1 MKFQHYLFL
10 LLCLLLFSSPALA
23 RKKKILVLHSYHQGL
38 NWTDNITRGM
48 QSVFE
53 LHDNLEVQFEYMDSK
68 RNSDPAYL
76 DEFAKLYELKHHNIP
91 FEVIIAS
98 DNNALEFARKYQNTY
113 FKDIPVVFASIDQFD
128 ESLIEGMSN
137 VTGVTEFIDFKRT
150 IEEALRLHPKAKNL
164 VVIND
169 NQTTSAIINRNH
181 IKSFWPEIETDV
193 NLIFLENLSIDELV
207 DKVQQLDE
215 TNIILLLN
223 FSKDKEGNY
232 ISYQENIE
240 IIREATQLPIYSSWV
255 FYLDEGIVG
264 GMLTSGFKQGKLAAE
279 IAFRV
284 INGEDINRIPLVTTG
299 YNSYMFDYNQMKRFG
314 IRPDQLPEGSTI
326 IHVPPTMLEKYRTY
340 LLIISIFL
348 LLIVLIVAYARYIRK
363 RNENRLL
370 AINKE
375 LDRRV
380 VERTHEICEAKD
392 LLELKQDEIG
402 KQNQEL
408 ELHRHHLLE
417 LVKERTHDLE
427 LANKELK
434 ANRARLLRMLDSN
447 SDGVWEHNLKSGRV
461 TFSKQIWLKLGYD
474 LDQIKNT
481 LDFVNAKIHPDDQG
495 KVEGKR
501 LDYLKGKTEMFEVV
515 FRLRDAKQEW
525 KWYKGK
531 GKILDRDDDNTPV
544 NMVGTLIDITQR
556 KLAEEQIQEDEK
568 QIRAS
573 EKRWRSLIEQAADEI
588 LIHDFTG
595 KIIDAN
601 SSACQ
606 SLGYSHQELL
616 QMNFADLD
624 CKHST
629 QNLQDYWKTLSPQDN
644 SINMESIQKR
654 QDGST
659 FPVEMNLS
667 LIDLEEDQLILAVVR
682 DISKRQETERKVLN
696 AVIETEESE
705 RKRFAKD
712 LHDSIGPLL
721 SSINLYLSALNQT
734 EQKEKKQSIIKVSRE
749 AVNEALVSIKEISNN
764 LSPHILSDFGLEKA
778 IDSFTKKLQIS
789 ERINISFRVENLN
802 ERLNEQVEV
811 VIYRVVTELIHNTI
825 KHAKAENIEINLSRE
840 KDELKLIYIDDGIGF
855 DIRKLE
861 SDKASGMGL
870 YNILSRVRSL
880 NGTHKIKSNLVNG
893 GMMAVL
899 MVKLESRQSV

>member
-1 MKFQHYLFL
+1 MTKGSCPMKFQHHLLL
-10 LLCLLLFSSPALA
+10 LLCLFFLVNPVGA
-23 RKKKILVLHSYHQGL
+23 RKKKVLVLHSYHQGL
-38 NWTDNITRGM
+38 NWTDNITSGM
-48 QSVFE
+48 QSIFNQY
-53 LHDNLEVQFEYMDSK
+53 DNLEVQFEYMDSK

-76 DEFAKLYELKHHNIP
+76 EEFAKFYELKHHAIP

-98 DNNALEFARKYQNTY
+98 DNNALEFTRRYQDIY
-113 FKDIPVVFASIDQFD
+113 FNNIPVVFASIDQFD
-128 ESLIEGMSN
+128 ESLIEGMTN

-150 IEEALRLHPKAKNL
+150 IQEALRLHPKAKNL

-181 IKSFWPEIETDV
+181 IKSFWPEIDTDV

-207 DKVQQLDE
+207 NKVKQLDKS
-215 TNIILLLN
+215 NIILLLN

-264 GMLTSGFKQGKLAAE
+264 GMLTSGFEQGKLSAQ
-279 IAFRV
+279 IALRV
-284 INGEDINRIPLVTTG
+284 INGEDINQIPHVTTG
-299 YNSYMFDYNQMKRFG
+299 YNSLIFDYNQMQRFG
-314 IRPDQLPEGSTI
+314 IKANQLPEGSRI
-326 IHVPPTMLEKYRTY
+326 IHLPPTFIEKNKTY
-340 LLIISIFL
+340 LLLTFIFS
-348 LLIVLIVAYARYIRK
+348 LLIILIIFYARYIRK

-370 AINKE
+370 AINKD
-375 LDRRV
+375 LKV
-380 VERTHEICEAKD
+380 NRT
-392 LLELKQDEIG
+392 
-402 KQNQEL
+402 
-408 ELHRHHLLE
+408 
-417 LVKERTHDLE
+417 
-427 LANKELK
+427 
-434 ANRARLLRMLDSN
+434 RLLRMLDSN
-447 SDGVWEHNLKSGRV
+447 SDGVWEHNFNSERL
-461 TFSKQIWLKLGYD
+461 TFSKQIWLNLGYD
-474 LDQIKNT
+474 PDRVKNT
-481 LDFVNAKIHPDDQG
+481 LEFVYAHIHPDD
-495 KVEGKR
+495 KVNVESKR
-501 LDYLKGKTEMFEVV
+501 LDYLKGKTETFEVV
-515 FRLRDAKQEW
+515 FRLCNAKQEW

-531 GKILDRDDDNTPV
+531 GKILDRDHENAPV
-544 NMVGTLIDITQR
+544 NMVGTLTDITQR

-606 SLGYSHQELL
+606 SLAFSHNELM

-624 CKHST
+624 CKYSASK
-629 QNLQDYWKTLSPQDN
+629 LEDYWNTLSSDKS
-644 SINMESIQKR
+644 SISMESIQKR
-654 QDGST
+654 SDGST

-667 LIDLEEDQLILAVVR
+667 LIELEEDQLILVVVR

-696 AVIETEESE
+696 AVIETEETE

-721 SSINLYLSALNQT
+721 SSINLYLSALKQT
-734 EQKEKKQSIIKVSRE
+734 DESDKKESIIKVSRE

-789 ERINISFRVENLN
+789 ERINISFQAENLN
-802 ERLNEQVEV
+802 KRLNEQVEV

-825 KHAKAENIEINLSRE
+825 KHAKAENIEINLSHE

-855 DIRKLE
+855 DTRKLE
-861 SDKASGMGL
+861 SDKANGMGL

-880 NGTHKIKSNLVNG
+880 NGTHKIKSNPANG
-893 GMMAVL
+893 GMMAIL
-899 MVKLESRQSV
+899 SVKLESAE

>member
-1 MKFQHYLFL
+1 MKFQHCLLFL
-10 LLCLLLFSSPALA
+10 VCLLFLSNPAWA

-48 QSVFE
+48 QSIFNQY
-53 LHDNLEVQFEYMDSK
+53 DNLEVQFEYMDSK

-76 DEFAKLYELKHHNIP
+76 EEFAKFYELKHHNIP

-98 DNNALEFARKYQNTY
+98 DNNALEFTRRYQNIY
-113 FKDIPVVFASIDQFD
+113 FKNIPVVFASIDQFD

-150 IEEALRLHPKAKNL
+150 IQEALRLHPKVKNL

-181 IKSFWPEIETDV
+181 IKSFWPDIKTDV

-207 DKVQQLDE
+207 EKVTQLDE
-215 TNIILLLN
+215 SNIILLIN
-223 FSKDKEGNY
+223 FSKDKDGNY

-240 IIREATQLPIYSSWV
+240 IIREVTLLPIYSSWE

-264 GMLTSGFKQGKLAAE
+264 GMLTSGFEQGKLAAQ

-284 INGEDINRIPLVTTG
+284 INGEDINQIPLVTSG
-299 YNSYMFDYNQMKRFG
+299 YNSLIFDYNQMQRFG
-314 IRPDQLPEGSTI
+314 IKPDQLPEGSSI
-326 IHVPPTMLEKYRTY
+326 IHLPLTFFEKNKAY
-340 LLIISIFL
+340 LLLTFVFL
-348 LLIVLIVAYARYIRK
+348 LLIVLIVFYARYIRK
-363 RNENRLL
+363 RNENRLI
-370 AINKE
+370 AINKD
-375 LDRRV
+375 LKV
-380 VERTHEICEAKD
+380 NRT
-392 LLELKQDEIG
+392 
-402 KQNQEL
+402 
-408 ELHRHHLLE
+408 
-417 LVKERTHDLE
+417 
-427 LANKELK
+427 
-434 ANRARLLRMLDSN
+434 RLLRMLDSN
-447 SDGVWEHNLKSGRV
+447 SDGVWEHNFNSKRL
-461 TFSKQIWLKLGYD
+461 TFSKQIWLNLGYD
-474 LDQIKNT
+474 PDRVKNT
-481 LDFVNAKIHPDDQG
+481 LEFVYAHIHLDDQA

-501 LDYLKGKTEMFEVV
+501 LDYLKGKTETFEVV
-515 FRLRDAKQEW
+515 FRLCNAKQEW

-531 GKILDRDDDNTPV
+531 GKILDRDDDNAPI
-544 NMVGTLIDITQR
+544 NMVGTLTDITQR

-601 SSACQ
+601 SSACLT
-606 SLGYSHQELL
+606 LGYSHEVLL

-624 CKHST
+624 CKYTSS
-629 QNLQDYWKTLSPQDN
+629 NLEAYWNTLSPQKS
-644 SINMESIQKR
+644 SINMESIQR
-654 QDGST
+654 RHDGST

-696 AVIETEESE
+696 AVIKTEETE

-734 EQKEKKQSIIKVSRE
+734 DQKEKKQSIIKVSRE

-778 IDSFTKKLQIS
+778 IDSFTQKLQIS
-789 ERINISFRVENLN
+789 ERINISFRAENLN
-802 ERLNEQVEV
+802 QRLNEQVEV

-855 DIRKLE
+855 DTRKIE
-861 SDKASGMGL
+861 SDKANGMGL

-899 MVKLESRQSV
+899 VVKLEPR

>member
-1 MKFQHYLFL
+1 MEANPYVLGLHRAYLLLIMGFRKLRRSKLLCSIILQRPNMTKGNCSMKLQHYLLIFMCLFFL
-10 LLCLLLFSSPALA
+10 VNPVGA

-48 QSVFE
+48 QSIFNQY
-53 LHDNLEVQFEYMDSK
+53 DNLEVQFEYMDSK

-76 DEFAKLYELKHHNIP
+76 DEFAKFYELKHHNIP

-98 DNNALEFARKYQNTY
+98 DNNALEFTRRYQNIY
-113 FKDIPVVFASIDQFD
+113 FKNIPVVFASIDQFD

-150 IEEALRLHPKAKNL
+150 IQEALRLHPKAKNL

-181 IKSFWPEIETDV
+181 IKSFWPEIDTNV

-207 DKVQQLDE
+207 NQVEQLDE
-215 TNIILLLN
+215 SNIILLLN

-240 IIREATQLPIYSSWV
+240 IIRVATQLPIYSSWV

-264 GMLTSGFKQGKLAAE
+264 GMLTSGFDQGKLAAQ

-284 INGEDINRIPLVTTG
+284 INGEDINQIPLVTSG
-299 YNSYMFDYNQMKRFG
+299 YNSLVFDYNQMLRFG
-314 IRPDQLPEGSTI
+314 IKPDQLPGGSRI
-326 IHVPPTMLEKYRTY
+326 IHLPPTFLEKNKTY
-340 LLIISIFL
+340 LLLTFVFL
-348 LLIVLIVAYARYIRK
+348 LLIVFIIFYARYIRK

-370 AINKE
+370 AINKD
-375 LDRRV
+375 LKV
-380 VERTHEICEAKD
+380 NRT
-392 LLELKQDEIG
+392 
-402 KQNQEL
+402 
-408 ELHRHHLLE
+408 
-417 LVKERTHDLE
+417 
-427 LANKELK
+427 
-434 ANRARLLRMLDSN
+434 RLLRMLDSN
-447 SDGVWEHNLKSGRV
+447 SDGVWEHDFNTKRL
-461 TFSKQIWLKLGYD
+461 TFSKQIWLNLGYD
-474 LDQIKNT
+474 PDRVKNT
-481 LDFVNAKIHPDDQG
+481 LEFVYAHIHLDDQA
-495 KVEGKR
+495 KVEANR
-501 LDYLKGKTEMFEVV
+501 LDYFKEKTETFEVV
-515 FRLRDAKQEW
+515 FRLCNAKQEW

-531 GKILDRDDDNTPV
+531 GKILDRDDDNTPI
-544 NMVGTLIDITQR
+544 NMVGTLTDITQR

-588 LIHDFTG
+588 LIHDFKG
-595 KIIDAN
+595 GIIDAN

-606 SLGYSHQELL
+606 SLGFSHKDLL
-616 QMNFADLD
+616 EMNYADLD
-624 CKHST
+624 CKYSS
-629 QNLQDYWKTLSPQDN
+629 QNLEEYWNTLNSHKS

-654 QDGST
+654 ADGST

-696 AVIETEESE
+696 AVIETEETE

-721 SSINLYLSALNQT
+721 SSINLYLSALKQT
-734 EQKEKKQSIIKVSRE
+734 DESEKKQSIIKVSRE

-778 IDSFTKKLQIS
+778 IDSFTQKLQIS
-789 ERINISFRVENLN
+789 ERINISFRAENLN

-825 KHAKAENIEINLSRE
+825 KHAKAQNVEINLSRE

-855 DIRKLE
+855 DTRKLE
-861 SDKASGMGL
+861 SDKTKGMGL

-880 NGTHKIKSNLVNG
+880 NGTHKIKSNPVNG

-899 MVKLESRQSV
+899 SVKLEAAVK

>member
-1 MKFQHYLFL
+1 MTKGSCPMKFQHHLLL
-10 LLCLLLFSSPALA
+10 LLCLFLLVNPVGA
-23 RKKKILVLHSYHQGL
+23 RKKKVLVLHSYHQGL

-48 QSVFE
+48 QSIFNQY
-53 LHDNLEVQFEYMDSK
+53 DNLEVQFEYMDSK

-76 DEFAKLYELKHHNIP
+76 EEFAKFYELKHHNIP

-98 DNNALEFARKYQNTY
+98 DNNALEFARRYQNIY
-113 FKDIPVVFASIDQFD
+113 FKNIPVVFASIDQFED
-128 ESLIEGMSN
+128 SLIEGMSN

-150 IEEALRLHPKAKNL
+150 IQEALRLHPKAKNL

-181 IKSFWPEIETDV
+181 IKSFWPDIKTDI
-193 NLIFLENLSIDELV
+193 NLIFLENLSIDELLN
-207 DKVQQLDE
+207 KVEELDE
-215 TNIILLLN
+215 SNIILLLN

-264 GMLTSGFKQGKLAAE
+264 GMLTSGFDQGKLSAQ
-279 IAFRV
+279 IALRV
-284 INGEDINRIPLVTTG
+284 INGEDINHIPHVTTG
-299 YNSYMFDYNQMKRFG
+299 YNSLIFDYNQMQRFG
-314 IRPDQLPEGSTI
+314 IKADQLPDGSRI
-326 IHVPPTMLEKYRTY
+326 INLPLTFFEKNKTY
-340 LLIISIFL
+340 LLLTFVFL
-348 LLIVLIVAYARYIRK
+348 LLIVLIIFYARHIRK

-370 AINKE
+370 AINKD
-375 LDRRV
+375 LKV
-380 VERTHEICEAKD
+380 NRT
-392 LLELKQDEIG
+392 
-402 KQNQEL
+402 
-408 ELHRHHLLE
+408 
-417 LVKERTHDLE
+417 
-427 LANKELK
+427 
-434 ANRARLLRMLDSN
+434 RLLRMLDSN
-447 SDGVWEHNLKSGRV
+447 SDGVWEHNFISERL
-461 TFSKQIWLKLGYD
+461 TFSKQIWLNLGYD
-474 LDQIKNT
+474 PDRVKNT
-481 LDFVNAKIHPDDQG
+481 LEFVYAHIHPDDQA

-501 LDYLKGKTEMFEVV
+501 LDYFKGNTETFEVV
-515 FRLRDAKQEW
+515 FRLCNANQEW

-531 GKILDRDDDNTPV
+531 GKILDRDDDNAPI
-544 NMVGTLIDITQR
+544 NMVGTLTDITQR

-588 LIHDFTG
+588 LIHDFSR

-606 SLGYSHQELL
+606 SLDYSHNDLM

-624 CKHST
+624 CKYTSS
-629 QNLQDYWKTLSPQDN
+629 NLEAYWNMLSPQK
-644 SINMESIQKR
+644 SSLSMESIQKR
-654 QDGST
+654 SDGST
-659 FPVEMNLS
+659 FPVEINLS
-667 LIDLEEDQLILAVVR
+667 LIDLEGDQLILAVVR
-682 DISKRQETERKVLN
+682 DISKRQETERKILN
-696 AVIETEESE
+696 AVIETEETE

-721 SSINLYLSALNQT
+721 SSINLYLSALKQT
-734 EQKEKKQSIIKVSRE
+734 DEKEKKESIIKVSRE

-778 IDSFTKKLQIS
+778 INSFTQKLQVS
-789 ERINISFRVENLN
+789 ERINISFHAENLN

-825 KHAKAENIEINLSRE
+825 KHAKAENIEINISRE
-840 KDELKLIYIDDGIGF
+840 EDELKLIYIDDGIGF

-861 SDKASGMGL
+861 SDKANGMGL

-880 NGTHKIKSNLVNG
+880 NGIHKMKSNLVNG
-893 GMMAVL
+893 GMMAVIS
-899 MVKLESRQSV
+899 VKLEPKENL

>member
-1 MKFQHYLFL
+1 MKIQYHYLFL
-10 LLCLLLFSSPALA
+10 LCLLFLVNPVGA
-23 RKKKILVLHSYHQGL
+23 RKKKVLVLHSYHQGL

-48 QSVFE
+48 QSIFNQY
-53 LHDNLEVQFEYMDSK
+53 DYLEVQFEYMDSK

-76 DEFAKLYELKHHNIP
+76 EEFAKFYELKHHNIP

-98 DNNALEFARKYQNTY
+98 DNNALEFTRRYQDVY
-113 FKDIPVVFASIDQFD
+113 FKNIPVVFASIDQFD

-150 IEEALRLHPKAKNL
+150 IQEALRLHPKAKNL

-181 IKSFWPEIETDV
+181 IKSFWPDIKTEV

-207 DKVQQLDE
+207 NQVEQLDE
-215 TNIILLLN
+215 SNIILLLN

-264 GMLTSGFKQGKLAAE
+264 GMLTSGFKQGKLAAQ
-279 IAFRV
+279 IALRV
-284 INGEDINRIPLVTTG
+284 INGEDINQIPLVTTG
-299 YNSYMFDYNQMKRFG
+299 YNSLIFDYNQMQRFG
-314 IRPDQLPEGSTI
+314 IRPDQLPKGSSI
-326 IHVPPTMLEKYRTY
+326 IHLPPTFLEKNKTY
-340 LLIISIFL
+340 VFLTIVFL
-348 LLIVLIVAYARYIRK
+348 LLIVFIIFYARYIRK

-370 AINKE
+370 AINRDLK
-375 LDRRV
+375 V
-380 VERTHEICEAKD
+380 NRT
-392 LLELKQDEIG
+392 
-402 KQNQEL
+402 
-408 ELHRHHLLE
+408 
-417 LVKERTHDLE
+417 
-427 LANKELK
+427 
-434 ANRARLLRMLDSN
+434 RLLRMLDSN
-447 SDGVWEHNLKSGRV
+447 SDGVWEHDFNSKRL
-461 TFSKQIWLKLGYD
+461 TFSKQIWLNLGYHPD
-474 LDQIKNT
+474 RVKNT
-481 LDFVNAKIHPDDQG
+481 LEFVYAHTHPDDQA
-495 KVEGKR
+495 KVEAKR
-501 LDYLKGKTEMFEVV
+501 LDYLEGKTETFEVV
-515 FRLRDAKQEW
+515 FRLRNARQEW

-531 GKILDRDDDNTPV
+531 GKILDRDDEDAPV
-544 NMVGTLIDITQR
+544 NMVGTLTDITQR

-588 LIHDFTG
+588 LIHDFKG
-595 KIIDAN
+595 GIIDAN

-606 SLGYSHQELL
+606 SLGYSHQDLL
-616 QMNFADLD
+616 EMNYADLD
-624 CKHST
+624 CKYSS
-629 QNLQDYWKTLSPQDN
+629 QNLEEYWNTLNSN
-644 SINMESIQKR
+644 KSSINMESIQKR
-654 QDGST
+654 ADGST

-696 AVIETEESE
+696 AVIETEETE

-721 SSINLYLSALNQT
+721 SSINLYLSALKQT
-734 EQKEKKQSIIKVSRE
+734 DESEKKQSIIKVSRE

-778 IDSFTKKLQIS
+778 IDSFTQKLQIS
-789 ERINISFRVENLN
+789 EEINISFHAENLN

-825 KHAKAENIEINLSRE
+825 KHAKAQNIEINLSRE
-840 KDELKLIYIDDGIGF
+840 NDELKLIYIDDGIGF
-855 DIRKLE
+855 DTRKLE
-861 SDKASGMGL
+861 SDKANGMAL

-899 MVKLESRQSV
+899 SVKLEPAVK

>member
-1 MKFQHYLFL
+1 MCNLFLISGFSKLRRSRLLCPLILQQLGLTKGSYPMKYQHYLFL
-10 LLCLLLFSSPALA
+10 FLCLLFLTNPTWA

-48 QSVFE
+48 QSIFE
-53 LHDNLEVQFEYMDSK
+53 QHDNLEVQFEYMDSK

-76 DEFAKLYELKHHNIP
+76 VEFAKLYELKHHNIP

-128 ESLIEGMSN
+128 ESLIEGMTN

-150 IEEALRLHPKAKNL
+150 IQEALRLHPKAKNL

-181 IKSFWPEIETDV
+181 IKSFWPDIKTDV
-193 NLIFLENLSIDELV
+193 NLVFLENLSIDELV
-207 DKVQQLDE
+207 DKVNQLDDS
-215 TNIILLLN
+215 NIILLLN

-255 FYLDEGIVG
+255 FYLGEGIVG
-264 GMLTSGFKQGKLAAE
+264 GMLTSGFEQGKLAAQ
-279 IAFRV
+279 IALRV
-284 INGEDINRIPLVTTG
+284 INGEDINQIPLVTSG
-299 YNSYMFDYNQMKRFG
+299 YNSLIFDYNQMQRFD
-314 IRPDQLPEGSTI
+314 ISPDQLPEGSQI
-326 IHVPPTMLEKYRTY
+326 IHLPLTLFEKYKTY
-340 LLIISIFL
+340 LLLISVFLILICIIIF
-348 LLIVLIVAYARYIRK
+348 YSRYIRK

-370 AINKE
+370 AINKD
-375 LDRRV
+375 LKV
-380 VERTHEICEAKD
+380 NRT
-392 LLELKQDEIG
+392 
-402 KQNQEL
+402 
-408 ELHRHHLLE
+408 
-417 LVKERTHDLE
+417 
-427 LANKELK
+427 
-434 ANRARLLRMLDSN
+434 RLLRMLDSN
-447 SDGVWEHNLKSGRV
+447 SDGVWEHNFKSERL
-461 TFSKQIWLKLGYD
+461 TFSKQIWLNLGYD
-474 LDQIKNT
+474 PDRVKNT
-481 LDFVNAKIHPDDQG
+481 LEFVYAHIHPDDQA

-501 LDYLKGKTEMFEVV
+501 LDCLKEITETFEVV
-515 FRLRDAKQEW
+515 FRICNANQEW

-531 GKILDRDDDNTPV
+531 GKILDRDDANAPT
-544 NMVGTLIDITQR
+544 NMVGTLTDITER

-573 EKRWRSLIEQAADEI
+573 EKRWRSLIELAADEI
-588 LIHDFTG
+588 LIHNFSG

-606 SLGYSHQELL
+606 SLGYSHKDLL
-616 QMNFADLD
+616 EMNYADLD
-624 CKHST
+624 SKYSA
-629 QNLQDYWKTLSPQDN
+629 QNLVDYWNKLSPDKS

-654 QDGST
+654 HDGST
-659 FPVEMNLS
+659 FPVEINLS

-696 AVIETEESE
+696 AVIETEENE
-705 RKRFAKD
+705 RRRFAKD

-721 SSINLYLSALNQT
+721 SSINLYLSALKQT
-734 EQKEKKQSIIKVSRE
+734 DEAEKKQSIIKVSRE

-778 IDSFTKKLQIS
+778 INSFTQKLQVS
-789 ERINISFRVENLN
+789 ERINISFHAENLN

-855 DIRKLE
+855 DTRKLE
-861 SDKASGMGL
+861 SDKTNGMGL

-899 MVKLESRQSV
+899 SVKLESGAK